1 MKKILLSLVLVFL
14 VLGIASYFIWDF
26 GDSGS
31 SITSAVTVNDE
42 READKVV
49 ENVSTQIEDVSEEV
63 KGIGE
68 ELEQ

>member
-1 MKKILLSLVLVFL
+1 MKRIIISLVLVFL

-31 SITSAVTVNDE
+31 SITSALTVTDKQ
-42 READKVV
+42 EADKVL

>member
-42 READKVV
+42 REGDKVV